1 MYVDVNLLL
10 PPSPFIEPESA
21 TDYEC
26 LGGWWWK
33 IDEEVKVTRR
43 EAHIVGTW
51 LFACDCD
58 IVSAEDRE
66 NME

>member
-43 EAHIVGTW
+43 EAHIVGT
-51 LFACDCD
+51 
-58 IVSAEDRE
+58 
-66 NME
+66 

>member
-1 MYVDVNLLL
+1 MYVYVDVNLLL
-10 PPSPFIEPESA
+10 PPAPFIEPESA

-43 EAHIVGTW
+43 ET
-51 LFACDCD
+51 D
-58 IVSAEDRE
+58 IS
-66 NME
+66 